1 MAKRMKEKNER
12 NSSKLIFNI
21 FIVLVFLALL
31 GGVFYLSPNYIR
43 EDYDGK
49 TKVLINNNNV
59 TLKMKNDVYIDENNN
74 VFLSLAD
81 VRNYFDKYIEY
92 DKENGSIVTTSE
104 INIAKMSTK
113 DNKITINGQE
123 EELNSSAIEKNETIY
138 LPFSEI
144 SEKVYDVDLEYIKDT
159 NTIIIDSLD
168 RKQEVANTTKETKL
182 KYKPQ
187 TLSGTLEKLEA
198 NEQVVYIEE
207 TNNWAEVRS
216 KDGTIGYVKKEDL
229 GNVEVTREAKEYID
243 KVEGKV
249 NLVWDYYSEYA
260 KAPDRT
266 GETMDGVNVVS
277 PSFFSLE
284 RGSNGEIYDNAKDDG
299 AEYIEWAHN
308 NNYQVWAMFSNNSLK
323 DTTSQILND
332 YEKREAMIENLMD
345 LVEEY
350 NLDGVN
356 VDFENMNESDKDV
369 YSRFL
374 IELAPRLKKIGKTLS
389 VDVTAPDGSETW
401 SLCFD
406 RNTIANVA
414 DYIVFMAYDQYGTS
428 SNKAGTTAGE
438 EMKKALEDAGITSG
452 KIGIINVN
460 AATDSCVN
468 REEGFRA
475 AFDGTDFEIMET
487 QYGEGDAA
495 KSQSIAENYITQGVV
510 GIFGCNEGSTTGAGN
525 AIKAAGNADIIGVGF
540 DKSDAI
546 LNLIDDGYLLCTM
559 AQNPDV
565 MGSEGVK
572 AAVKAINGEELG
584 GEVTDTGVSVITK
597 DSDK

>member
-1 MAKRMKEKNER
+1 MAKRMKEKNEK

-21 FIVLVFLALL
+21 FIVIVFLVLV

-187 TLSGTLEKLEA
+187 TLSGTLEKLDA

-216 KDGTIGYVKKEDL
+216 KDGTIGYIKKEDL
-229 GNVEVTREAKEYID
+229 GNVEVAREAKEYID
-243 KVEGKV
+243 KVKGKV

-284 RGSNGEIYDNAKDDG
+284 RGSNGEIYDNTKDDG

-332 YEKREAMIENLMD
+332 YEKRETMIENLMD

-414 DYIVFMAYDQYGTS
+414 DYIVFMAYDQYGTN
-428 SNKAGTTAGE
+428 SNKAGTTAGYNWVEANVKKFLGQEDVDPEKIILGIPLYMRLWE
-438 EMKKALEDAGITSG
+438 EEEDGTAKPEVVNMKDMFDVLPENQVATWDEELKQYYVEYEEDGKTYKLWVENEKSVGEKINLANQYNLAGIAFWE
-452 KIGIINVN
+452 K
-460 AATDSCVN
+460 D
-468 REEGFRA
+468 RETNDEFWT
-475 AFDGTDFEIMET
+475 FVKE
-487 QYGEGDAA
+487 Q
-495 KSQSIAENYITQGVV
+495 
-510 GIFGCNEGSTTGAGN
+510 
-525 AIKAAGNADIIGVGF
+525 
-540 DKSDAI
+540 
-546 LNLIDDGYLLCTM
+546 LN
-559 AQNPDV
+559 
-565 MGSEGVK
+565 K
-572 AAVKAINGEELG
+572 
-584 GEVTDTGVSVITK
+584 
-597 DSDK
+597 

>member
-12 NSSKLIFNI
+12 NSSKLILNI
-21 FIVLVFLALL
+21 FIVLVFLVLV

-81 VRNYFDKYIEY
+81 IRNYFDKYIEY
-92 DKENGSIVTTSE
+92 NKENGDIVTTSE

-113 DNKITINGQE
+113 NNEITINGE
-123 EELNSSAIEKNETIY
+123 EEKLNSSAIEKNDTIY

-144 SEKVYDVDLEYIKDT
+144 SEKVYDVDLEYIQDT

-187 TLSGTLEKLEA
+187 TLSGTLEKIEA

-216 KDGTIGYVKKEDL
+216 KDGTIGYIKKEDL

-428 SNKAGTTAGE
+428 SNKAGTTAGYNWVEANIKKFLGQEDVDPEKIILGIPLYMRLWE
-438 EMKKALEDAGITSG
+438 EEEDGTAKPEVVNMRDMFDVLPENQVATWDEELKQYYVEYEEDGKKYKMWVENEKSVGEKINLANQYNLAGIAFWE
-452 KIGIINVN
+452 K
-460 AATDSCVN
+460 D
-468 REEGFRA
+468 RETNDEFWT
-475 AFDGTDFEIMET
+475 FVKE
-487 QYGEGDAA
+487 Q
-495 KSQSIAENYITQGVV
+495 
-510 GIFGCNEGSTTGAGN
+510 
-525 AIKAAGNADIIGVGF
+525 
-540 DKSDAI
+540 
-546 LNLIDDGYLLCTM
+546 LN
-559 AQNPDV
+559 
-565 MGSEGVK
+565 K
-572 AAVKAINGEELG
+572 
-584 GEVTDTGVSVITK
+584 
-597 DSDK
+597 

>member
-21 FIVLVFLALL
+21 FIVLVFLVLL

-168 RKQEVANTTKETKL
+168 RKQEVANTSKETKL

-332 YEKREAMIENLMD
+332 YEKRETMIKNLMD

-428 SNKAGTTAGE
+428 SNKAGTTAGYNWVEANVKKFLGQEDVDPEKIILGIPLYMRLWE
-438 EMKKALEDAGITSG
+438 EEEDGTAKPEVVNMKDMFDVLPENQVATWDEELKQYYVEYEEDGKTYKMWVENEKSVGEKINLANQYNLAGIAFWE
-452 KIGIINVN
+452 K
-460 AATDSCVN
+460 D
-468 REEGFRA
+468 RETNDEFWT
-475 AFDGTDFEIMET
+475 FVKE
-487 QYGEGDAA
+487 Q
-495 KSQSIAENYITQGVV
+495 
-510 GIFGCNEGSTTGAGN
+510 
-525 AIKAAGNADIIGVGF
+525 
-540 DKSDAI
+540 
-546 LNLIDDGYLLCTM
+546 LN
-559 AQNPDV
+559 
-565 MGSEGVK
+565 K
-572 AAVKAINGEELG
+572 
-584 GEVTDTGVSVITK
+584 
-597 DSDK
+597 

>member
-21 FIVLVFLALL
+21 FIVIVFLAIL

-92 DKENGSIVTTSE
+92 DKENGDIITTSE
-104 INIAKMSTK
+104 INIAKMSTR
-113 DNKITINGQE
+113 DTKIDINGEE
-123 EELNSSAIEKNETIY
+123 EELNSSAIEKNDTIY

-207 TNNWAEVRS
+207 TNNWVEVRA
-216 KDGTIGYVKKEDL
+216 KDGTIGYIKKEDL
-229 GNVEVTREAKEYID
+229 GNIEVAREAKEYIE

-249 NLVWDYYSEYA
+249 NLVWDYYSEYVD
-260 KAPDRT
+260 APDRT
-266 GETMDGVNVVS
+266 GENMDGVNVVS
-277 PSFFSLE
+277 PSFFSLT
-284 RGSNGEIYDNAKDDG
+284 RGSNGEIYDNAEDTG
-299 AEYIEWAHN
+299 TEYIEWAHN

-332 YEKREAMIENLMD
+332 YEKRETMIENLMN
-345 LVEEY
+345 LVEKY

-428 SNKAGTTAGE
+428 SNEAGTTAGYNWVEANIKKFLGQEDVDPEKIILGIPLYMRLWE
-438 EMKKALEDAGITSG
+438 EEEDGTAKPEVVNMRNMFDVLPENQVATWDEELKQYYVEYEEDGKKYKMWIENEKSVGEKINLANQYNLAGIAFWE
-452 KIGIINVN
+452 K
-460 AATDSCVN
+460 D
-468 REEGFRA
+468 RETNDEFWT
-475 AFDGTDFEIMET
+475 FVKE
-487 QYGEGDAA
+487 Q
-495 KSQSIAENYITQGVV
+495 
-510 GIFGCNEGSTTGAGN
+510 
-525 AIKAAGNADIIGVGF
+525 
-540 DKSDAI
+540 
-546 LNLIDDGYLLCTM
+546 LN
-559 AQNPDV
+559 
-565 MGSEGVK
+565 K
-572 AAVKAINGEELG
+572 
-584 GEVTDTGVSVITK
+584 
-597 DSDK
+597 

>member
-21 FIVLVFLALL
+21 FIVLVFLVLL

-59 TLKMKNDVYIDENNN
+59 ALKMKNDVYIDENNN

-187 TLSGTLEKLEA
+187 TLSGTLEKLDA

-216 KDGTIGYVKKEDL
+216 KDGTIGYIKKEDL
-229 GNVEVTREAKEYID
+229 GNVEVAREAKEYID

-284 RGSNGEIYDNAKDDG
+284 RGSNGEIYDNAKDGG

-332 YEKREAMIENLMD
+332 YEKRETMIENIMD

-389 VDVTAPDGSETW
+389 VDVTAPDGSENW

-428 SNKAGTTAGE
+428 SNKAGTTAGYNWVEANVKKFLGQEDVDPEKIILGIPLYMRLWE
-438 EMKKALEDAGITSG
+438 EEEDGTAKPEVVNMRNMFDVLPENQVATWDEELKQYYVEYEEDGKKYKMWIENEKSVGEKINLANQYNLAGIAFWE
-452 KIGIINVN
+452 K
-460 AATDSCVN
+460 D
-468 REEGFRA
+468 RE
-475 AFDGTDFEIMET
+475 T
-487 QYGEGDAA
+487 
-495 KSQSIAENYITQGVV
+495 N
-510 GIFGCNEGSTTGAGN
+510 
-525 AIKAAGNADIIGVGF
+525 
-540 DKSDAI
+540 DKFWTFVKEQ
-546 LNLIDDGYLLCTM
+546 LN
-559 AQNPDV
+559 
-565 MGSEGVK
+565 K
-572 AAVKAINGEELG
+572 
-584 GEVTDTGVSVITK
+584 
-597 DSDK
+597 

>member
-12 NSSKLIFNI
+12 NRSKLILNI
-21 FIVLVFLALL
+21 FIVLVFLVLL
-31 GGVFYLSPNYIR
+31 GVVFYLSPNYIR
-43 EDYDGK
+43 EDYNGK

-74 VFLSLAD
+74 IFLSLAD
-81 VRNYFDKYIEY
+81 IRNYFDKYIEY
-92 DKENGSIVTTSE
+92 SKENGDIVTTSE

-113 DNKITINGQE
+113 NNEITINGEE
-123 EELNSSAIEKNETIY
+123 EELNSSSIEKNDTIY

-144 SEKVYDVDLEYIKDT
+144 SEKVYDVDLEYIQDT

-207 TNNWAEVRS
+207 TNNWVKVRS
-216 KDGTIGYVKKEDL
+216 KDGTIGYIKKEDL
-229 GNVEVTREAKEYID
+229 GNVEVEREAKEYID

-260 KAPDRT
+260 KAPDRM

-284 RGSNGEIYDNAKDDG
+284 RESNGEIYDNAKDDG

-308 NNYQVWAMFSNNSLK
+308 NNYQIWAMFSNNSLK

-332 YEKREAMIENLMD
+332 YEKRETMIENLMD

-356 VDFENMNESDKDV
+356 IDFENMNESDKDV

-428 SNKAGTTAGE
+428 SNKAGTTAGYNWVEANIKKFLGQEDVNPEKIILGIPLYMRLWE
-438 EMKKALEDAGITSG
+438 EEDDGTANSEVVNMRDMFDVLPENQVATWDEELKQYYVEYEENGKKYKMWVENEKSVGEKINLANQYNLAGIAFWE
-452 KIGIINVN
+452 K
-460 AATDSCVN
+460 D
-468 REEGFRA
+468 RETN
-475 AFDGTDFEIMET
+475 DDFWTFVKE
-487 QYGEGDAA
+487 Q
-495 KSQSIAENYITQGVV
+495 
-510 GIFGCNEGSTTGAGN
+510 
-525 AIKAAGNADIIGVGF
+525 
-540 DKSDAI
+540 
-546 LNLIDDGYLLCTM
+546 LN
-559 AQNPDV
+559 Q
-565 MGSEGVK
+565 
-572 AAVKAINGEELG
+572 
-584 GEVTDTGVSVITK
+584 
-597 DSDK
+597 

>member
-12 NSSKLIFNI
+12 NNPKLIFNI
-21 FIVLVFLALL
+21 FIVLVFLVLL
-31 GGVFYLSPNYIR
+31 GTVFYLSPNYIR

-92 DKENGSIVTTSE
+92 DKENGDIVTTSE

-113 DNKITINGQE
+113 DNKITINGE
-123 EELNSSAIEKNETIY
+123 EDELNSSAIEKNDTIY

-144 SEKVYDVDLEYIKDT
+144 SEKVYDVDLEYIQDT

-168 RKQEVANTTKETKL
+168 RKQEVANTSKETKV

-207 TNNWAEVRS
+207 TNNWVEVRT
-216 KDGTIGYVKKEDL
+216 KDGTIGYIKKEDL
-229 GNVEVTREAKEYID
+229 GNVEVAREAKEYID

-249 NLVWDYYSEYA
+249 NLVWDYYSEYVN
-260 KAPDRT
+260 APDRT

-284 RGSNGEIYDNAKDDG
+284 RGSNGEIYDNAKDGG

-332 YEKREAMIENLMD
+332 YEKRETMIENLMD

-414 DYIVFMAYDQYGTS
+414 DYIVFMAYDQYGTN
-428 SNKAGTTAGE
+428 SNKAGTTAGYNWVEANVKKFLGQEDVDPEKIILGIPLYMRLWE
-438 EMKKALEDAGITSG
+438 EEEDGTAKPEVVNMKDMFDVLPENQVATWDEELKQYYVEYEEDGKTYKMWVENEKSVGEKINLANQYNLAGIAFWE
-452 KIGIINVN
+452 K
-460 AATDSCVN
+460 D
-468 REEGFRA
+468 RETNDEFWT
-475 AFDGTDFEIMET
+475 FVKE
-487 QYGEGDAA
+487 Q
-495 KSQSIAENYITQGVV
+495 
-510 GIFGCNEGSTTGAGN
+510 
-525 AIKAAGNADIIGVGF
+525 
-540 DKSDAI
+540 
-546 LNLIDDGYLLCTM
+546 LN
-559 AQNPDV
+559 
-565 MGSEGVK
+565 K
-572 AAVKAINGEELG
+572 
-584 GEVTDTGVSVITK
+584 
-597 DSDK
+597 

>member
-12 NSSKLIFNI
+12 NNPKLIFNI
-21 FIVLVFLALL
+21 FIVLVFLVLL

-92 DKENGSIVTTSE
+92 DKENGDIVTTSE
-104 INIAKMSTK
+104 INIANMSTK
-113 DNKITINGQE
+113 DNKITINGE
-123 EELNSSAIEKNETIY
+123 EDELNSSAIEKNDTIY

-144 SEKVYDVDLEYIKDT
+144 SEKVYDVDLEYIQDT

-187 TLSGTLEKLEA
+187 TLSGTLEKIEA

-216 KDGTIGYVKKEDL
+216 KDGTIGYIKKEDL
-229 GNVEVTREAKEYID
+229 GNVEVAREAKEYID

-332 YEKREAMIENLMD
+332 YEKRETMIENLMD

-428 SNKAGTTAGE
+428 SNEAGTTAGYNWVEANIKKFLGQEDVNPEKIILGIPLYMRLWE
-438 EMKKALEDAGITSG
+438 EEEDGTAKPEVVNMRNIFDVLPENQVATWDEELKQYYVEYEENGKKYKMWVENEKSVGEKINLANQYNLAGIAFWE
-452 KIGIINVN
+452 K
-460 AATDSCVN
+460 D
-468 REEGFRA
+468 RETNDEFWT
-475 AFDGTDFEIMET
+475 FVKE
-487 QYGEGDAA
+487 Q
-495 KSQSIAENYITQGVV
+495 
-510 GIFGCNEGSTTGAGN
+510 
-525 AIKAAGNADIIGVGF
+525 
-540 DKSDAI
+540 
-546 LNLIDDGYLLCTM
+546 LN
-559 AQNPDV
+559 
-565 MGSEGVK
+565 K
-572 AAVKAINGEELG
+572 
-584 GEVTDTGVSVITK
+584 
-597 DSDK
+597 

>member
-21 FIVLVFLALL
+21 FIVLVFLVLL

-59 TLKMKNDVYIDENNN
+59 ALKMKNDVYIDENNN

-187 TLSGTLEKLEA
+187 TLSGTLEKLDA

-216 KDGTIGYVKKEDL
+216 KDGTIGYIKKEDL
-229 GNVEVTREAKEYID
+229 GNVEVAREAKEYID

-332 YEKREAMIENLMD
+332 YEKRETMIENLMD

-356 VDFENMNESDKDV
+356 VDFENMNESDKNV

-428 SNKAGTTAGE
+428 SNKAGTTAGYNWVEANVKKFLGQEDVDPEKIILGIPLYMRLWE
-438 EMKKALEDAGITSG
+438 EEEDGTAKPEVVNMRNMFDVLPENQVATWDEELKQYYVEYEEDGKKYKMWIENEKSVGEKINLANQYNLAGIAFWE
-452 KIGIINVN
+452 K
-460 AATDSCVN
+460 D
-468 REEGFRA
+468 RETNDEFWT
-475 AFDGTDFEIMET
+475 FVKE
-487 QYGEGDAA
+487 Q
-495 KSQSIAENYITQGVV
+495 
-510 GIFGCNEGSTTGAGN
+510 
-525 AIKAAGNADIIGVGF
+525 
-540 DKSDAI
+540 
-546 LNLIDDGYLLCTM
+546 LN
-559 AQNPDV
+559 
-565 MGSEGVK
+565 K
-572 AAVKAINGEELG
+572 
-584 GEVTDTGVSVITK
+584 
-597 DSDK
+597 

>member
-21 FIVLVFLALL
+21 FIVLEFLALL

-187 TLSGTLEKLEA
+187 TLSGTLEKLDA

-216 KDGTIGYVKKEDL
+216 KDGTIGYIKKEDL
-229 GNVEVTREAKEYID
+229 GNVEVAREAKEYID

-260 KAPDRT
+260 KAPDRA

-332 YEKREAMIENLMD
+332 YEKRETMIENLMD

-428 SNKAGTTAGE
+428 SNKAGTTAGYNWVEANVKKFLGQEDVDPEKIILGIPLYMRLWE
-438 EMKKALEDAGITSG
+438 EEEDGTAKPEVVNMRNMFDVLPENQVATWDEELKQYYVEYEEDGKKYKMWIENEKSVGEKINLANQYNLAGIAFWE
-452 KIGIINVN
+452 K
-460 AATDSCVN
+460 D
-468 REEGFRA
+468 RETNDEFWT
-475 AFDGTDFEIMET
+475 FVKE
-487 QYGEGDAA
+487 Q
-495 KSQSIAENYITQGVV
+495 
-510 GIFGCNEGSTTGAGN
+510 
-525 AIKAAGNADIIGVGF
+525 
-540 DKSDAI
+540 
-546 LNLIDDGYLLCTM
+546 LN
-559 AQNPDV
+559 
-565 MGSEGVK
+565 K
-572 AAVKAINGEELG
+572 
-584 GEVTDTGVSVITK
+584 
-597 DSDK
+597 

>member
-12 NSSKLIFNI
+12 NSSKLILNI
-21 FIVLVFLALL
+21 FIVLVFLVLV

-81 VRNYFDKYIEY
+81 IRNNFDKYIEY
-92 DKENGSIVTTSE
+92 NKENGDIVTTSE

-113 DNKITINGQE
+113 NNEITINGE
-123 EELNSSAIEKNETIY
+123 EEKLNSSAIEKNDTIY

-144 SEKVYDVDLEYIKDT
+144 SEKVYDVDLEYIQDT

-187 TLSGTLEKLEA
+187 TLSGTLEKIEA

-216 KDGTIGYVKKEDL
+216 KDGTIGYIKKEDL
-229 GNVEVTREAKEYID
+229 GNVEVAREAKEYID

-260 KAPDRT
+260 KAPDRM

-284 RGSNGEIYDNAKDDG
+284 RESNGEIYDNAKDDG

-356 VDFENMNESDKDV
+356 VDFENMNESDKNV

-428 SNKAGTTAGE
+428 SNKAGTTAGYNWVEANIKKFLGQEDVDPEKIILGIPLYMRLWE
-438 EMKKALEDAGITSG
+438 EDDDGTAKPEVVNMKDMFDVLPENQVAKWDEELKQYYVEYEEDGKTYKMWVENEKSVGEKINLANQYNLAGIAFWE
-452 KIGIINVN
+452 K
-460 AATDSCVN
+460 D
-468 REEGFRA
+468 RETNDEFWT
-475 AFDGTDFEIMET
+475 FVKE
-487 QYGEGDAA
+487 Q
-495 KSQSIAENYITQGVV
+495 
-510 GIFGCNEGSTTGAGN
+510 
-525 AIKAAGNADIIGVGF
+525 
-540 DKSDAI
+540 
-546 LNLIDDGYLLCTM
+546 LN
-559 AQNPDV
+559 
-565 MGSEGVK
+565 K
-572 AAVKAINGEELG
+572 
-584 GEVTDTGVSVITK
+584 
-597 DSDK
+597 

>member
-21 FIVLVFLALL
+21 FIVIVFLAIL

-92 DKENGSIVTTSE
+92 DKENGDIITTSE
-104 INIAKMSTK
+104 INIAKMSTR
-113 DNKITINGQE
+113 DTKIDINGE
-123 EELNSSAIEKNETIY
+123 EDELNSSAIEKNDTIY

-187 TLSGTLEKLEA
+187 TLSGTLEKIEA

-207 TNNWAEVRS
+207 TNNWVEVRA
-216 KDGTIGYVKKEDL
+216 KDGTIGYIKKEDL
-229 GNVEVTREAKEYID
+229 GNIEVAREAKEYIE

-249 NLVWDYYSEYA
+249 NLVWDYYSEYVD
-260 KAPDRT
+260 APDRT
-266 GETMDGVNVVS
+266 GENMDGVNVVS
-277 PSFFSLE
+277 PSFFSLT
-284 RGSNGEIYDNAKDDG
+284 RGSNGEIYDNAEDTG
-299 AEYIEWAHN
+299 TEYIEWAHN

-332 YEKREAMIENLMD
+332 YEKRETMIENLMN
-345 LVEEY
+345 LVEKY

-428 SNKAGTTAGE
+428 SNEAGTTAGYNWVEANIKKFLGQEDVDPEKIILGIPLYMRLWE
-438 EMKKALEDAGITSG
+438 EEEDGTAKPEVVNMRNMFDVLPENQVATWDEELKQYYVEYEEDGKKYKMWIENEKSVGEKINLANQYNLAGIAFWE
-452 KIGIINVN
+452 K
-460 AATDSCVN
+460 D
-468 REEGFRA
+468 RETNDEFWT
-475 AFDGTDFEIMET
+475 FVKE
-487 QYGEGDAA
+487 Q
-495 KSQSIAENYITQGVV
+495 
-510 GIFGCNEGSTTGAGN
+510 
-525 AIKAAGNADIIGVGF
+525 
-540 DKSDAI
+540 
-546 LNLIDDGYLLCTM
+546 LN
-559 AQNPDV
+559 
-565 MGSEGVK
+565 K
-572 AAVKAINGEELG
+572 
-584 GEVTDTGVSVITK
+584 
-597 DSDK
+597 

>member
-1 MAKRMKEKNER
+1 MAKRMKEKNEK

-21 FIVLVFLALL
+21 FIVIVFLVLV

-216 KDGTIGYVKKEDL
+216 KDGTIGYIKKEDL
-229 GNVEVTREAKEYID
+229 GNVEVAREAKEYID
-243 KVEGKV
+243 KVKGKV

-284 RGSNGEIYDNAKDDG
+284 RGSNGEIYDNTKDDG

-332 YEKREAMIENLMD
+332 YEKRETMIENLMD

-374 IELAPRLKKIGKTLS
+374 IELAPRLKKIGKILS

-414 DYIVFMAYDQYGTS
+414 DYIVFMAYDQYGTN
-428 SNKAGTTAGE
+428 SNKAGTTAGYNWVEANVKKFLGQEDVDPEKIILGIPLYMRLWE
-438 EMKKALEDAGITSG
+438 EEEDGTAKPEVVNMKDMFDVLPENQVATWDEELKQYYVEYEEDGKTYKMWVENEKSVGEKINLANQYNLAGIAFWE
-452 KIGIINVN
+452 K
-460 AATDSCVN
+460 D
-468 REEGFRA
+468 RETNDEFWT
-475 AFDGTDFEIMET
+475 FVKE
-487 QYGEGDAA
+487 Q
-495 KSQSIAENYITQGVV
+495 
-510 GIFGCNEGSTTGAGN
+510 
-525 AIKAAGNADIIGVGF
+525 
-540 DKSDAI
+540 
-546 LNLIDDGYLLCTM
+546 LN
-559 AQNPDV
+559 
-565 MGSEGVK
+565 K
-572 AAVKAINGEELG
+572 
-584 GEVTDTGVSVITK
+584 
-597 DSDK
+597 

>member
-49 TKVLINNNNV
+49 TKVLIN
-59 TLKMKNDVYIDENNN
+59 NNN

-332 YEKREAMIENLMD
+332 YEKRETMIENLMD

-428 SNKAGTTAGE
+428 SNKAGTTAGYNWVEANVKKFLGQEDVDPEKIILGIPLYMRLWE
-438 EMKKALEDAGITSG
+438 EEEDGTAKPEVVNMKDMFDVLPENQVATWDEELKQYYVEYEEDGKTYKMWVENEKSVGEKINLANQYNLAGIAFWE
-452 KIGIINVN
+452 K
-460 AATDSCVN
+460 D
-468 REEGFRA
+468 RETNDEFWT
-475 AFDGTDFEIMET
+475 FVKE
-487 QYGEGDAA
+487 Q
-495 KSQSIAENYITQGVV
+495 
-510 GIFGCNEGSTTGAGN
+510 
-525 AIKAAGNADIIGVGF
+525 
-540 DKSDAI
+540 
-546 LNLIDDGYLLCTM
+546 LN
-559 AQNPDV
+559 
-565 MGSEGVK
+565 K
-572 AAVKAINGEELG
+572 
-584 GEVTDTGVSVITK
+584 
-597 DSDK
+597 

>member
-21 FIVLVFLALL
+21 FIVIVFLAIL

-187 TLSGTLEKLEA
+187 TLSGTLEKLDA

-216 KDGTIGYVKKEDL
+216 KDGTIGYIKKEDL
-229 GNVEVTREAKEYID
+229 GNVEVAREAKEYID

-332 YEKREAMIENLMD
+332 YEKRETMIENIMD

-428 SNKAGTTAGE
+428 SNEAGTTAGYNWVEANIKKFLGQEDVDPEKIILGIPLYMRLWE
-438 EMKKALEDAGITSG
+438 EEEDGTAKPEVVNMRNMFDVLPENQVATWDEELKQYYVEYEEDGKKYKMWIENEKSVGEKINLANQYNLAGIAFWE
-452 KIGIINVN
+452 K
-460 AATDSCVN
+460 D
-468 REEGFRA
+468 RETNDEFWT
-475 AFDGTDFEIMET
+475 FVKE
-487 QYGEGDAA
+487 Q
-495 KSQSIAENYITQGVV
+495 
-510 GIFGCNEGSTTGAGN
+510 
-525 AIKAAGNADIIGVGF
+525 
-540 DKSDAI
+540 
-546 LNLIDDGYLLCTM
+546 LN
-559 AQNPDV
+559 
-565 MGSEGVK
+565 K
-572 AAVKAINGEELG
+572 
-584 GEVTDTGVSVITK
+584 
-597 DSDK
+597 

>member
-21 FIVLVFLALL
+21 FIVLVFLVLL

-113 DNKITINGQE
+113 YNKITINGQE

-216 KDGTIGYVKKEDL
+216 KDGTIGYIKKEDL
-229 GNVEVTREAKEYID
+229 GNVEVAREAKEYID

-332 YEKREAMIENLMD
+332 YEKRETMIENLMD

-428 SNKAGTTAGE
+428 SNKAGTTAGYNWVEANVKKFLGQEDVDPEKIILGIPLYMRLWE
-438 EMKKALEDAGITSG
+438 EEEDGTAKPEVVNMRDMFDVLPENQVATWDEELKQYYVEYEEDGKKYKMWVENEKSVGEKINLANQYNLAGIAFWE
-452 KIGIINVN
+452 K
-460 AATDSCVN
+460 D
-468 REEGFRA
+468 RETNDEFWT
-475 AFDGTDFEIMET
+475 FVKE
-487 QYGEGDAA
+487 Q
-495 KSQSIAENYITQGVV
+495 
-510 GIFGCNEGSTTGAGN
+510 
-525 AIKAAGNADIIGVGF
+525 
-540 DKSDAI
+540 
-546 LNLIDDGYLLCTM
+546 LN
-559 AQNPDV
+559 
-565 MGSEGVK
+565 K
-572 AAVKAINGEELG
+572 
-584 GEVTDTGVSVITK
+584 
-597 DSDK
+597 

>member
-216 KDGTIGYVKKEDL
+216 KDGTIGHVKKEDL

-299 AEYIEWAHN
+299 VEYIEWAHN

-332 YEKREAMIENLMD
+332 YEKRETMIENLMD

-428 SNKAGTTAGE
+428 SNKAGTTAGYNWVEANVKKFLGQEDVDPEKIILGIPLYMRLWE
-438 EMKKALEDAGITSG
+438 EEEDGTAKPEVVNMKDMFDVLPENQVATWDEELKQYYVEYEEDGKTYKMWVENEKSVGEKINLANQYNLAGIAFWE
-452 KIGIINVN
+452 K
-460 AATDSCVN
+460 D
-468 REEGFRA
+468 RETNDEFWT
-475 AFDGTDFEIMET
+475 FVKE
-487 QYGEGDAA
+487 Q
-495 KSQSIAENYITQGVV
+495 
-510 GIFGCNEGSTTGAGN
+510 
-525 AIKAAGNADIIGVGF
+525 
-540 DKSDAI
+540 
-546 LNLIDDGYLLCTM
+546 LN
-559 AQNPDV
+559 
-565 MGSEGVK
+565 K
-572 AAVKAINGEELG
+572 
-584 GEVTDTGVSVITK
+584 
-597 DSDK
+597 

>member
-332 YEKREAMIENLMD
+332 YEKRETMIENLMD

-428 SNKAGTTAGE
+428 SNKAGTTAGYNWVEANVKKFLGQEDVDPEKIILGIPLYMRLWE
-438 EMKKALEDAGITSG
+438 EEEDGTAKPEVVNMRNMFDVLPENQVATWDEELKQYYVEYEEDGKKYKMWIENEKSVGEKINLANQYNLAGI
-452 KIGIINVN
+452 
-460 AATDSCVN
+460 
-468 REEGFRA
+468 
-475 AFDGTDFEIMET
+475 AF
-487 QYGEGDAA
+487 
-495 KSQSIAENYITQGVV
+495 
-510 GIFGCNEGSTTGAGN
+510 
-525 AIKAAGNADIIGVGF
+525 
-540 DKSDAI
+540 
-546 LNLIDDGYLLCTM
+546 
-559 AQNPDV
+559 
-565 MGSEGVK
+565 
-572 AAVKAINGEELG
+572 
-584 GEVTDTGVSVITK
+584 
-597 DSDK
+597 

>member
-12 NSSKLIFNI
+12 NSSKLILNI
-21 FIVLVFLALL
+21 FIVLVFLVLV

-81 VRNYFDKYIEY
+81 IRNYFDKYIEY
-92 DKENGSIVTTSE
+92 NKENGDIVTTSE

-113 DNKITINGQE
+113 NNEITINGE
-123 EELNSSAIEKNETIY
+123 EEKLNSSAIEKNDTIY

-144 SEKVYDVDLEYIKDT
+144 SEKVYDVDLEYIQDT

-187 TLSGTLEKLEA
+187 TLSGTLEKIEA

-216 KDGTIGYVKKEDL
+216 KDGTIGYIKKEDL
-229 GNVEVTREAKEYID
+229 GNVEVAREAKEYID

-260 KAPDRT
+260 KAPDRM

-284 RGSNGEIYDNAKDDG
+284 RESNGEIYDNAKDDG

-356 VDFENMNESDKDV
+356 VDFENMNESDKNV

-374 IELAPRLKKIGKTLS
+374 IELAPRLKKIGKPLS

-428 SNKAGTTAGE
+428 SNKAGTTAGYNWVEANIKKFLGQEDVDPEKIILGIPLYMRLWE
-438 EMKKALEDAGITSG
+438 EDDDGTAKPEVVNMKDMFDVLPENQVAKWDEELKQYYVEYEEDGKTYKMWVENEKSVGEKINLANQYNLAGIAFWE
-452 KIGIINVN
+452 K
-460 AATDSCVN
+460 D
-468 REEGFRA
+468 RETNDEFWT
-475 AFDGTDFEIMET
+475 FVKE
-487 QYGEGDAA
+487 Q
-495 KSQSIAENYITQGVV
+495 
-510 GIFGCNEGSTTGAGN
+510 
-525 AIKAAGNADIIGVGF
+525 
-540 DKSDAI
+540 
-546 LNLIDDGYLLCTM
+546 LN
-559 AQNPDV
+559 
-565 MGSEGVK
+565 K
-572 AAVKAINGEELG
+572 
-584 GEVTDTGVSVITK
+584 
-597 DSDK
+597 

>member
-12 NSSKLIFNI
+12 NSSKLILNI
-21 FIVLVFLALL
+21 FIVLVFLVLV

-81 VRNYFDKYIEY
+81 IRNYFDKYIEY
-92 DKENGSIVTTSE
+92 NKENGDIVTTSE

-113 DNKITINGQE
+113 NNEITINGE
-123 EELNSSAIEKNETIY
+123 EEKLNSSAIEKNDTIY

-144 SEKVYDVDLEYIKDT
+144 SEKVYDVDLEYIQDT

-187 TLSGTLEKLEA
+187 TLSGTLEKIEA

-216 KDGTIGYVKKEDL
+216 KDGTIGYIKKEDL
-229 GNVEVTREAKEYID
+229 GNVEVAREAKEYID

-260 KAPDRT
+260 KAPDRM

-284 RGSNGEIYDNAKDDG
+284 RESNGEIYDNAKDDG

-356 VDFENMNESDKDV
+356 VDFENMNESDKNV

-428 SNKAGTTAGE
+428 SNKAGTTAGYNWVEANIKKFLGQEDVDPEKIILGIPLYMRLWE
-438 EMKKALEDAGITSG
+438 EDDDGTAKPEVVNMKDMFDVLPENQVAKWDEELKQYYVEYEEDGKTYKMWVENEKSVGEKINLANQYNLAGI
-452 KIGIINVN
+452 
-460 AATDSCVN
+460 
-468 REEGFRA
+468 
-475 AFDGTDFEIMET
+475 AFWE
-487 QYGEGDAA
+487 
-495 KSQSIAENYITQGVV
+495 
-510 GIFGCNEGSTTGAGN
+510 
-525 AIKAAGNADIIGVGF
+525 
-540 DKSDAI
+540 
-546 LNLIDDGYLLCTM
+546 
-559 AQNPDV
+559 
-565 MGSEGVK
+565 
-572 AAVKAINGEELG
+572 
-584 GEVTDTGVSVITK
+584 K
-597 DSDK
+597 DRG

>member
-21 FIVLVFLALL
+21 FIVLVFLVLL

-81 VRNYFDKYIEY
+81 VRKYFDKYIEY

-187 TLSGTLEKLEA
+187 TLSGTLEKLDA

-216 KDGTIGYVKKEDL
+216 KDGTIGYIKKEDL
-229 GNVEVTREAKEYID
+229 GNVEVAREAKEYID

-332 YEKREAMIENLMD
+332 YEKRETMIENIMD

-428 SNKAGTTAGE
+428 SNKAGTTAGYNWVEANVKKFLGQEDVDPEKIILGIPLYMRLWE
-438 EMKKALEDAGITSG
+438 EEEDGTAKPEVVNMKDMFDVLPENQVATWDEELKQYYVEYEEDGKTYKMWVENEKSVGEKINLANQYNLAGIAFWE
-452 KIGIINVN
+452 K
-460 AATDSCVN
+460 D
-468 REEGFRA
+468 RETNDEFWT
-475 AFDGTDFEIMET
+475 FVKE
-487 QYGEGDAA
+487 Q
-495 KSQSIAENYITQGVV
+495 
-510 GIFGCNEGSTTGAGN
+510 
-525 AIKAAGNADIIGVGF
+525 
-540 DKSDAI
+540 
-546 LNLIDDGYLLCTM
+546 LN
-559 AQNPDV
+559 
-565 MGSEGVK
+565 K
-572 AAVKAINGEELG
+572 
-584 GEVTDTGVSVITK
+584 
-597 DSDK
+597 

>member
-332 YEKREAMIENLMD
+332 YKKRESMIENLMD

-428 SNKAGTTAGE
+428 SNKAGTTAGYNWVEANIKKFLGQEDVDPEKIILGIPLYMRLWE
-438 EMKKALEDAGITSG
+438 EEEDGTAKPEVVNMKDMFDVLPANQVATWDEELKQYYVEYEEDGNKYKMWVENEKSIGEKINLANQYNLAGIAFWE
-452 KIGIINVN
+452 K
-460 AATDSCVN
+460 D
-468 REEGFRA
+468 RETN
-475 AFDGTDFEIMET
+475 DDFWTFVKE
-487 QYGEGDAA
+487 Q
-495 KSQSIAENYITQGVV
+495 
-510 GIFGCNEGSTTGAGN
+510 
-525 AIKAAGNADIIGVGF
+525 
-540 DKSDAI
+540 
-546 LNLIDDGYLLCTM
+546 LN
-559 AQNPDV
+559 
-565 MGSEGVK
+565 K
-572 AAVKAINGEELG
+572 
-584 GEVTDTGVSVITK
+584 
-597 DSDK
+597 

>member
-12 NSSKLIFNI
+12 NSSKLILNI
-21 FIVLVFLALL
+21 FIVIVFLVLV

-81 VRNYFDKYIEY
+81 IRNYFDKYIEY
-92 DKENGSIVTTSE
+92 DKENGDIVTTSE

-113 DNKITINGQE
+113 NNEITINGKE
-123 EELNSSAIEKNETIY
+123 EELNSSAIEKNDTIY

-144 SEKVYDVDLEYIKDT
+144 SEKVYDVDLEYIQDT

-207 TNNWAEVRS
+207 TNNWVEVRS
-216 KDGTIGYVKKEDL
+216 KDGTIGYIKKEDL
-229 GNVEVTREAKEYID
+229 GNVEVAREAKEYID

-299 AEYIEWAHN
+299 VEYIEWAHN

-332 YEKREAMIENLMD
+332 YEKREAMIENLVD

-428 SNKAGTTAGE
+428 SNKAGTTAGYNWVEANIKKFLGQEDVDPEKIILGIPLYMRLWE
-438 EMKKALEDAGITSG
+438 EEDDGTAKPEVVNMNDMFDVLPENQVATWDEELKQYYVEYEEDGKTYKMWVENEKSVGEKINLANQYNLAGIAFWE
-452 KIGIINVN
+452 K
-460 AATDSCVN
+460 D
-468 REEGFRA
+468 RETNDEFWT
-475 AFDGTDFEIMET
+475 FVKE
-487 QYGEGDAA
+487 Q
-495 KSQSIAENYITQGVV
+495 
-510 GIFGCNEGSTTGAGN
+510 
-525 AIKAAGNADIIGVGF
+525 
-540 DKSDAI
+540 
-546 LNLIDDGYLLCTM
+546 LN
-559 AQNPDV
+559 
-565 MGSEGVK
+565 K
-572 AAVKAINGEELG
+572 
-584 GEVTDTGVSVITK
+584 
-597 DSDK
+597 

>member
-187 TLSGTLEKLEA
+187 TLSGTLEKLDA

-216 KDGTIGYVKKEDL
+216 KDGTIGYIKKEDL
-229 GNVEVTREAKEYID
+229 GNVEVAREAKEYID

-266 GETMDGVNVVS
+266 GETIDGVNVVS

-332 YEKREAMIENLMD
+332 YEKRETMIENLMD

-428 SNKAGTTAGE
+428 SNKAGTTAGYNWVEANVKKFLGQEDVDPEKIILGIPLYMRLWE
-438 EMKKALEDAGITSG
+438 EEEDGIAKPEVVNMKDMFDVLPENQVATWDEELKQYYVEYEEDGKTYKMWVENEKSVGEKINLANQYNLAGIAFWE
-452 KIGIINVN
+452 K
-460 AATDSCVN
+460 D
-468 REEGFRA
+468 RETNDEFWT
-475 AFDGTDFEIMET
+475 FVKE
-487 QYGEGDAA
+487 Q
-495 KSQSIAENYITQGVV
+495 
-510 GIFGCNEGSTTGAGN
+510 
-525 AIKAAGNADIIGVGF
+525 
-540 DKSDAI
+540 
-546 LNLIDDGYLLCTM
+546 LN
-559 AQNPDV
+559 
-565 MGSEGVK
+565 K
-572 AAVKAINGEELG
+572 
-584 GEVTDTGVSVITK
+584 
-597 DSDK
+597 

>member
-12 NSSKLIFNI
+12 NSSKVILNI
-21 FIVLVFLALL
+21 FIVIVFLVLV

-81 VRNYFDKYIEY
+81 IRNYFDKYIEY
-92 DKENGSIVTTSE
+92 DKENGDIVTTSE

-113 DNKITINGQE
+113 NNEITINGKE
-123 EELNSSAIEKNETIY
+123 EELNSSAIEKNNTIY

-144 SEKVYDVDLEYIKDT
+144 SEKVYDVDLEYIQDT

-207 TNNWAEVRS
+207 TNNWVEVRS
-216 KDGTIGYVKKEDL
+216 KDGTIGYIKKEDL
-229 GNVEVTREAKEYID
+229 GNVEVAREAKEYID

-299 AEYIEWAHN
+299 VEYIEWAHN

-332 YEKREAMIENLMD
+332 YEKREAMIENLVD

-428 SNKAGTTAGE
+428 SNKAGTTAGYNWVEANIKKFLGQEDVDPEKIILGIPLYMRLWE
-438 EMKKALEDAGITSG
+438 EEDDGTAKPEVVNMNDMFDVLPENQVATWDEELKQYYVEYEEDGKTYKMWVENEKSVGEKINLANQYNLAGIAFWE
-452 KIGIINVN
+452 K
-460 AATDSCVN
+460 D
-468 REEGFRA
+468 RETNDEFWT
-475 AFDGTDFEIMET
+475 FVKE
-487 QYGEGDAA
+487 Q
-495 KSQSIAENYITQGVV
+495 
-510 GIFGCNEGSTTGAGN
+510 
-525 AIKAAGNADIIGVGF
+525 
-540 DKSDAI
+540 
-546 LNLIDDGYLLCTM
+546 LN
-559 AQNPDV
+559 
-565 MGSEGVK
+565 K
-572 AAVKAINGEELG
+572 
-584 GEVTDTGVSVITK
+584 
-597 DSDK
+597 

>member
-21 FIVLVFLALL
+21 FIVLVFLVLL

-187 TLSGTLEKLEA
+187 TLSGTLEKLDA

-216 KDGTIGYVKKEDL
+216 KDGTIGYIKKEDL
-229 GNVEVTREAKEYID
+229 GNVEVAREAKEYID

-332 YEKREAMIENLMD
+332 YEKRETMIENIMD

-428 SNKAGTTAGE
+428 SNEAGTTAGYNWVEANIKKFLGQEDVDPEKIILGIPLYMRLWE
-438 EMKKALEDAGITSG
+438 EEEDGTAKPEVVNMRNMFDVLPENQVATWDEELKQYYVEYEEDGKKYKMWIENEKSVGEKINLANQYNLAGIAFWE
-452 KIGIINVN
+452 K
-460 AATDSCVN
+460 D
-468 REEGFRA
+468 RETNDEFWT
-475 AFDGTDFEIMET
+475 FVKE
-487 QYGEGDAA
+487 Q
-495 KSQSIAENYITQGVV
+495 
-510 GIFGCNEGSTTGAGN
+510 
-525 AIKAAGNADIIGVGF
+525 
-540 DKSDAI
+540 
-546 LNLIDDGYLLCTM
+546 LN
-559 AQNPDV
+559 
-565 MGSEGVK
+565 K
-572 AAVKAINGEELG
+572 
-584 GEVTDTGVSVITK
+584 
-597 DSDK
+597 

>member
-12 NSSKLIFNI
+12 NSSKLILNI
-21 FIVLVFLALL
+21 FIVLVFLVLV

-81 VRNYFDKYIEY
+81 IRNYFDKYIEY
-92 DKENGSIVTTSE
+92 NKENGDIVTTSE

-113 DNKITINGQE
+113 NNEITINGE
-123 EELNSSAIEKNETIY
+123 EEKLNSSAIEKNDTIY

-144 SEKVYDVDLEYIKDT
+144 SEKVYDVDLEYIQDT

-187 TLSGTLEKLEA
+187 TLSGTLEKIEA

-216 KDGTIGYVKKEDL
+216 KDGTIGYIKKEDL
-229 GNVEVTREAKEYID
+229 GNVEVAREAKEYID

-260 KAPDRT
+260 KAPDRM

-284 RGSNGEIYDNAKDDG
+284 RESNGEIYDNAKDDG

-356 VDFENMNESDKDV
+356 VDFENMNESDKNV

-414 DYIVFMAYDQYGTS
+414 DYIVFMAYAQYGTS
-428 SNKAGTTAGE
+428 SNKAGTTAGYNWVEANIKKFLGQEDVDPEKIILGIPLYMRLWE
-438 EMKKALEDAGITSG
+438 EDDDGTAKPEVVNMKDMFDVLPENQVAKWDEELKQYYVEYEEDGKTYKMWVENEKSVGEKINLANQYNLAGIAFWE
-452 KIGIINVN
+452 K
-460 AATDSCVN
+460 D
-468 REEGFRA
+468 RETNDEFWT
-475 AFDGTDFEIMET
+475 FVKE
-487 QYGEGDAA
+487 Q
-495 KSQSIAENYITQGVV
+495 
-510 GIFGCNEGSTTGAGN
+510 
-525 AIKAAGNADIIGVGF
+525 
-540 DKSDAI
+540 
-546 LNLIDDGYLLCTM
+546 LN
-559 AQNPDV
+559 
-565 MGSEGVK
+565 K
-572 AAVKAINGEELG
+572 
-584 GEVTDTGVSVITK
+584 
-597 DSDK
+597 

>member
-12 NSSKLIFNI
+12 NSSKLILNI
-21 FIVLVFLALL
+21 FIVLVFLVLV

-81 VRNYFDKYIEY
+81 IRNYFDKYIEY
-92 DKENGSIVTTSE
+92 NKENGDIVTTSE

-113 DNKITINGQE
+113 NNEITINGE
-123 EELNSSAIEKNETIY
+123 EEKLNSSAIEKNDTIY

-144 SEKVYDVDLEYIKDT
+144 SEKVYDVDLEYIQDT

-187 TLSGTLEKLEA
+187 TLSGTLEKIEA

-216 KDGTIGYVKKEDL
+216 KDGTIGYIKKEDL
-229 GNVEVTREAKEYID
+229 GNVEVAREAKEYID

-260 KAPDRT
+260 KAPDRM

-284 RGSNGEIYDNAKDDG
+284 RESNGEIYDNAKDDG

-356 VDFENMNESDKDV
+356 VDFENMNESDKNV

-428 SNKAGTTAGE
+428 SNKAGTTAGYNWVEANIKKFLGQEDVDPEKIILGIPLYMRLWE
-438 EMKKALEDAGITSG
+438 EDDDGTAKLEVVNMKDMFDVLPENQVAKWDEELKQYYVEYEEDGKTYKMWVENEKSVGEKINLANQYNLAGIAFWE
-452 KIGIINVN
+452 K
-460 AATDSCVN
+460 D
-468 REEGFRA
+468 RETNDEFWT
-475 AFDGTDFEIMET
+475 FVKE
-487 QYGEGDAA
+487 Q
-495 KSQSIAENYITQGVV
+495 
-510 GIFGCNEGSTTGAGN
+510 
-525 AIKAAGNADIIGVGF
+525 
-540 DKSDAI
+540 
-546 LNLIDDGYLLCTM
+546 LN
-559 AQNPDV
+559 
-565 MGSEGVK
+565 K
-572 AAVKAINGEELG
+572 
-584 GEVTDTGVSVITK
+584 
-597 DSDK
+597 

>member
-12 NSSKLIFNI
+12 NSSKLILNI
-21 FIVLVFLALL
+21 FIVLVFLVLV

-81 VRNYFDKYIEY
+81 IRNYFDKYIEY
-92 DKENGSIVTTSE
+92 NKENGDIVTTSE

-113 DNKITINGQE
+113 NNEITINGE
-123 EELNSSAIEKNETIY
+123 EEKLNSSAIEKNDTIY
-138 LPFSEI
+138 LPISEI
-144 SEKVYDVDLEYIKDT
+144 SEKVYDVDLEYIQDT

-187 TLSGTLEKLEA
+187 TLSGTLEKIEA

-216 KDGTIGYVKKEDL
+216 KDGTIGYIKKEDL
-229 GNVEVTREAKEYID
+229 GNVEVAREAKEYID

-260 KAPDRT
+260 KAPDRM

-284 RGSNGEIYDNAKDDG
+284 RESNGEIYDNAKDDG

-356 VDFENMNESDKDV
+356 VDFENMNESDKNV

-428 SNKAGTTAGE
+428 SNKAGTTAGYNWVEANIKKFLGQEDVDPEKIILGIPLYMRLWE
-438 EMKKALEDAGITSG
+438 EDDDGTAKPEVVNMKDMFDVLPENQVAKWDEELKQYYVEYEEDGKTYKMWVENEKSVGEKINLANQYNLAGIAFWE
-452 KIGIINVN
+452 K
-460 AATDSCVN
+460 D
-468 REEGFRA
+468 RETNDEFWT
-475 AFDGTDFEIMET
+475 FVKE
-487 QYGEGDAA
+487 Q
-495 KSQSIAENYITQGVV
+495 
-510 GIFGCNEGSTTGAGN
+510 
-525 AIKAAGNADIIGVGF
+525 
-540 DKSDAI
+540 
-546 LNLIDDGYLLCTM
+546 LN
-559 AQNPDV
+559 
-565 MGSEGVK
+565 K
-572 AAVKAINGEELG
+572 
-584 GEVTDTGVSVITK
+584 
-597 DSDK
+597 

>member
-21 FIVLVFLALL
+21 FIVLVFLVLL

-187 TLSGTLEKLEA
+187 TLSGTLEKLDA

-216 KDGTIGYVKKEDL
+216 KDGTIGYIKKEDL
-229 GNVEVTREAKEYID
+229 GNVEVAREAKEYID

-284 RGSNGEIYDNAKDDG
+284 RGSNGEIYDNAKDGG

-332 YEKREAMIENLMD
+332 YEKRETMIENLMD

-428 SNKAGTTAGE
+428 SNKAGTTAGYNWVEANIKKFLGQEDVDPEKIILGIPLYMRLWE
-438 EMKKALEDAGITSG
+438 EEEDGTAKPEVVNMRDMFDVLPENQVATWDEELKQYYVEYEEDGKKYKMWVENEKSVGEKINLANQYNLAGIAFWE
-452 KIGIINVN
+452 K
-460 AATDSCVN
+460 D
-468 REEGFRA
+468 RETNDEFWT
-475 AFDGTDFEIMET
+475 FVKE
-487 QYGEGDAA
+487 Q
-495 KSQSIAENYITQGVV
+495 
-510 GIFGCNEGSTTGAGN
+510 
-525 AIKAAGNADIIGVGF
+525 
-540 DKSDAI
+540 
-546 LNLIDDGYLLCTM
+546 LN
-559 AQNPDV
+559 
-565 MGSEGVK
+565 K
-572 AAVKAINGEELG
+572 
-584 GEVTDTGVSVITK
+584 
-597 DSDK
+597 

>member
-21 FIVLVFLALL
+21 FIVLVFLVLL

-113 DNKITINGQE
+113 YNKITINGQE

-187 TLSGTLEKLEA
+187 TLSGTLEKLDA

-284 RGSNGEIYDNAKDDG
+284 RGSNGEIYDNTKDDG

-332 YEKREAMIENLMD
+332 YEKRETMIENLMD

-428 SNKAGTTAGE
+428 SNKAGTTAGYNWVEANVKKFLGQEDVDPEKIILGIPLYMRLWE
-438 EMKKALEDAGITSG
+438 EEEDGTAKPEVVNMKDMFDVLPENQVATWDEELKQYYVEYEEDGKTYKMWVENEKSVGEKINLANQYNLAGIAFWE
-452 KIGIINVN
+452 K
-460 AATDSCVN
+460 D
-468 REEGFRA
+468 RETNDEFWT
-475 AFDGTDFEIMET
+475 FVKE
-487 QYGEGDAA
+487 Q
-495 KSQSIAENYITQGVV
+495 
-510 GIFGCNEGSTTGAGN
+510 
-525 AIKAAGNADIIGVGF
+525 
-540 DKSDAI
+540 
-546 LNLIDDGYLLCTM
+546 LN
-559 AQNPDV
+559 
-565 MGSEGVK
+565 K
-572 AAVKAINGEELG
+572 
-584 GEVTDTGVSVITK
+584 
-597 DSDK
+597 